1 MGFSVLTN
9 SCVFFFLA
17 LSLLFFFLHFYTV
30 TPPPLSPLPF
40 FFPFFITAMYI
51 SSYSLSLSL
60 FFFLNYVGL
69 FFFF

>member
-30 TPPPLSPLPF
+30 TPPSLSPPF
-40 FFPFFITAMYI
+40 FFPLFYYRNVHLLIF
-51 SSYSLSLSL
+51 SLSLSI
-60 FFFLNYVGL
+60 FFLNYVGL